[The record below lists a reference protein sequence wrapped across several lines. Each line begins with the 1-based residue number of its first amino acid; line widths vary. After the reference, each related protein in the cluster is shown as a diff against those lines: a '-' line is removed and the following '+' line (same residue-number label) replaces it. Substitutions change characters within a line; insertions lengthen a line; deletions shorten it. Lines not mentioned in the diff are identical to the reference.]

1 MEIAA
6 TKRIDAGI
14 PRGPRKPVRKMVD
27 RSPKSGQF
35 ITAYPDGLRDKV
47 VAECQTLIAVG
58 WTPAQIAEK
67 HGIPARTVQYWL
79 LGDEKA
85 EAARGQLIAAEL
97 ARTLDD
103 MRKPD
108 DGEEDSPLR
117 LARAREEFRAWS
129 WIAER
134 RESRLYGQKQELT
147 ITDKTDLG
155 DRLRR
160 SMERVIEGEST
171 VIAAPHQVTQVIES
185 TSDAPHNTGE
195 LPE

>member
-134 RESRLYGQKQELT
+134 RESRLYGQKQEVNHTGTVT
-147 ITDKTDLG
+147 IANALQG
-155 DRLRR
+155 ISERRLQANR
-160 SMERVIEGEST
+160 I
-171 VIAAPHQVTQVIES
+171 IDIP
-185 TSDAPHNTGE
+185 SDAVQQLDKPIPSTE
-195 LPE
+195 